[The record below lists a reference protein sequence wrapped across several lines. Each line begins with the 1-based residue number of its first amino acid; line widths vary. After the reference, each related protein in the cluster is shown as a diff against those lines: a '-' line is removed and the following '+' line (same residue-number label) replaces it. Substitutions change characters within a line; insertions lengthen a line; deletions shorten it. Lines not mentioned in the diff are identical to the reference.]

1 MTGAITIH
9 QVQGKQYKVWSD
21 FIMRATYAESE
32 DGEVKCLRGSG
43 YLHNDLTIRKEIVLR
58 WGLKSFRK

>member
-1 MTGAITIH
+1 
-9 QVQGKQYKVWSD
+9 
-21 FIMRATYAESE
+21 MRATYAENE

-43 YLHNDLTIRKEIVLR
+43 YLHNDLTIRKEIALR